1 MMSHFKYSCV
11 RASLFI
17 YLFCSNEVVPSASAF
32 RTFDVD
38 RTQYRTFCRS
48 FCQLTAKAQSV
59 SRARHVVDGIE
70 CLEVDIDIETIG
82 TVTILEATA
91 GSQEDLVNMALEED
105 IEGQSQK
112 LTSGDPYGAVLWPA
126 ASAISEYLL
135 KNIGKGTQPLK
146 GLTILE
152 LGAGTGLVSI
162 SAALGGADRV
172 IATDYEEIPLALLS
186 YAAENLNLRG
196 AVLSKT
202 IETVNLDMCNF
213 DDPLPEAD
221 IVVCA
226 DVMYEPKT
234 GRAVAVRVVEAL
246 ERGSRVLVGDSP
258 GRAGR
263 PAFMEELRRLG
274 IADAVFVDKVGRTCS
289 GPRHELI
296 CGKGSKSVSET
307 PEELEVAVMDL
318 IPTE

>member
-1 MMSHFKYSCV
+1 MALEDEIEEQSQK
-11 RASLFI
+11 
-17 YLFCSNEVVPSASAF
+17 
-32 RTFDVD
+32 
-38 RTQYRTFCRS
+38 
-48 FCQLTAKAQSV
+48 LTSGDPYGAV
-59 SRARHVVDGIE
+59 WV
-70 CLEVDIDIETIG
+70 
-82 TVTILEATA
+82 
-91 GSQEDLVNMALEED
+91 QEDLVNMALEDE
-105 IEGQSQK
+105 IEEQSQK

-126 ASAISEYLL
+126 ASAVSEYLL
-135 KNIGKGTQPLK
+135 KNTGEGPYPLK
-146 GLTILE
+146 GLTVLE

-162 SAALGGADRV
+162 SAALGGAKRV
-172 IATDYEEIPLALLS
+172 IATDYEDIPLALLS
-186 YAAENLNLRG
+186 YAAKNLNPTSALPIE
-196 AVLSKT
+196 T
-202 IETVNLDMCNF
+202 IETSNLDMCAY

-234 GRAVAVRVVEAL
+234 GKAVAVRVVEAL

-274 IADAVFVDKVGRTCS
+274 VADAAFVEKVGRTCS

-296 CGKGSKSVSET
+296 CGKESRSVSET

-318 IPTE
+318 LPDR